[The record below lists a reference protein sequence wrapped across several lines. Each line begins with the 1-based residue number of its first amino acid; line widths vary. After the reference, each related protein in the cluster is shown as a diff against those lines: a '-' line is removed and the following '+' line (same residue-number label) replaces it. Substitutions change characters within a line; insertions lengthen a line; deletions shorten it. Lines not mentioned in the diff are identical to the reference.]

1 MPLELISMRG
11 TGAGGAE
18 NGVANVDVPEDGQIV
33 GIQWAMNANLNAIG
47 EFALV
52 EISFIQTLQEATNDS
67 RGIITIIRSELEV
80 VTSGGGNVAVNL
92 FVPFGGGGLDVQ
104 GGERLFMNMS
114 ASAGV
119 VTNANAVI
127 HLNTRRGA
135 PRRSRRR

>member
-1 MPLELISMRG
+1 MPLELIAMRG
-11 TGAGGAE
+11 TGAGGSE
-18 NGVANVDVPEDGQIV
+18 NGVANIDIPEDGFLV
-33 GIQWAMNANLNAIG
+33 GIDWAVNANLNAIG
-47 EFALV
+47 EVALV
-52 EISFIQTLQEATNDS
+52 EISFIQTLQENVNDS
-67 RGIITIIRSELEV
+67 RGIISIVRLEFEA
-80 VTSGGGNVAVNL
+80 VTSGGALVSVNKW
-92 FVPFGGGGLDVQ
+92 VPFANLDVA